1 MGAPALLWLSLLLP
15 SLVVLFEQSPGTL
28 AQAQACEANQ
38 TFFQIEENTN
48 VTGPL
53 ASIFVP
59 EGQQVILGS
68 SSTPSTFKIVENQL
82 FLTVIP
88 DYEENSLLEAVLECR
103 RGNTVVSQS
112 SVFVAV
118 LDVNDNPPIFPF
130 TVKNYNVTEDTKVG
144 TTVIPGTELEAT
156 DADKDDVL
164 FYTLQEV
171 TPDASTFFSLVSVNY
186 PSLRLDRTLNFYRN
200 QNMTFKLVVR
210 DTWNETAIPSHTATA
225 TLVLTVLP
233 ADQRPPWFL
242 PCSYLDDYYCVQAQY
257 YGVVPT
263 GHILPSPVT
272 FSPGPIYAVDGDQ
285 AINQPIIYSIV
296 TGNTDDTFIINADSG
311 NLTMTKS
318 IPSPMSFTLIVRA
331 DQADMGRYSVTQAIV
346 VARNVTESPVQ
357 FSQSLYHGTVALYSG
372 PGTTV
377 KNMASPSE
385 ILKIQARYLG
395 FPGLN
400 SAFTYQVTNS
410 SEFKMQD
417 DTMLT
422 NVEMK
427 QTGVFYVE
435 VEATNTVTKDT
446 ATTVVEIRVSEVPS
460 TESPKPT
467 GAGGTTGPSSNSTLE
482 TPMTSGTS
490 QGPTT
495 TSSGGSAGP
504 FPPSGTTLNPP
515 ASSSIPGGVPTLG
528 ISTSPQTVTADGSST
543 RPPKPG
549 TSQPVAPITG
559 ASTSSQPATPSGG
572 SIQPPKPGTS
582 QPVAPITGA
591 STSSQPATPSG
602 GSTQPP
608 KPGTSQPTATGPIRS
623 PSPSEPPGGGGAGG
637 GELGD
642 GQRFSTVDMAVLGG
656 VLGALL
662 LLALIGL
669 VILIHKHYR
678 HRLKCC
684 SGKAAEPKPSGY
696 DNLTF
701 LPDDKTSWST
711 ASNPQPEPGP
721 EPTQQSPGS
730 QSPMSP
736 SPTPPSSSPPP
747 SPEPRA
753 PGSPKTVQAGDGP
766 SAVRSILT
774 KERRPEGEGGYK
786 AVWFG
791 KDIGADADVVVVN
804 EPTEP
809 TADSASG
816 SEGSDDDDD
825 LDRNK
830 NPHFGHENTYI

>member
-460 TESPKPT
+460 TE
-467 GAGGTTGPSSNSTLE
+467 
-482 TPMTSGTS
+482 
-490 QGPTT
+490 
-495 TSSGGSAGP
+495 
-504 FPPSGTTLNPP
+504 
-515 ASSSIPGGVPTLG
+515 
-528 ISTSPQTVTADGSST
+528 
-543 RPPKPG
+543 
-549 TSQPVAPITG
+549 
-559 ASTSSQPATPSGG
+559 
-572 SIQPPKPGTS
+572 
-582 QPVAPITGA
+582 
-591 STSSQPATPSG
+591 
-602 GSTQPP
+602 
-608 KPGTSQPTATGPIRS
+608 
-623 PSPSEPPGGGGAGG
+623 PPGGGGAGG